1 MLPGASKEPEVEVT
15 CFIAGGNKRE
25 TGQVLRTRSRWWVA
39 TVKGAWTVGVDR
51 VQKRLRCNQP
61 GLLPEPCQSPEA
73 YEIKNFLIKKLRD
86 SWEEQNKD
94 HVGYYPAEF
103 LASVCGLCFFSK

>member
-1 MLPGASKEPEVEVT
+1 MKVPCRARWLPERGWLWCLNYSRPRAADLLPSLSFHCV
-15 CFIAGGNKRE
+15 
-25 TGQVLRTRSRWWVA
+25 SRWWVA

-73 YEIKNFLIKKLRD
+73 YEVK
-86 SWEEQNKD
+86 
-94 HVGYYPAEF
+94 
-103 LASVCGLCFFSK
+103 